1 MSVKSRNPKQKPCP
15 EDFETFDRFILCCYD
30 AQDWFGGVRKFKK
43 DVFNYDSPPD
53 QSELNIIVE
62 QQAHW
67 DFYKK
72 MRDDYWEAKNKYNE
86 SLPSPQRD
94 MVSYRDIETGYDCK
108 CQGRGP
114 CQCD

>member
-1 MSVKSRNPKQKPCP
+1 MSDVRARNPKKNPCP
-15 EDFETFDRFILCCYD
+15 EDFETFDKFILCAYD
-30 AQDWFGGVRKFKK
+30 AQEWFDGVRRYAKN
-43 DVFNYDSPPD
+43 VFQDDRPPT

-72 MRDDYWEAKNKYNE
+72 MRDNYWEAKQKYNE
-86 SLPSPQRD
+86 SQPYPSYSPAK
-94 MVSYRDIETGYDCK
+94 SFRDIETGCR
-108 CQGRGP
+108 CRGYGS